1 MLVLK
6 EEIKRVLNHIDF
18 VRRYEEL
25 SREYAASVIP
35 YDERLLDVNINDVL
49 DVISDFG
56 YKASYDKREKFF
68 KVKCLTNQSM
78 DLHFNLHL
86 ILKGGV
92 VDIIWD
98 VEHSGVVEL
107 GPSLGYLPILIDKEN
122 NPITMPG
129 ILSYRELKEILAKV
143 FELFQEFQNLLI
155 LEYSS

>member
-1 MLVLK
+1 
-6 EEIKRVLNHIDF
+6 
-18 VRRYEEL
+18 
-25 SREYAASVIP
+25 
-35 YDERLLDVNINDVL
+35 
-49 DVISDFG
+49 
-56 YKASYDKREKFF
+56 
-68 KVKCLTNQSM
+68 M

-86 ILKGGV
+86 ILKGGI

-122 NPITMPG
+122 NPIPMPG

-155 LEYSS
+155 LEYSSK